1 MIVKCYAT
9 ILSHSENYGFYYSEN
24 ISIKGGVIM
33 PEIKTEFKNINKVT
47 LAELDDALQYQIGLI
62 DGMHED
68 LGGIYP
74 GATKVENLGGGKLR
88 INDVEVTV
96 YAHPATHP
104 VSMITGLADVAI
116 SGDYN
121 DLSNTPKSLPAS
133 DVYEWAKQPTKPKYT
148 AEEVNAIPKSM
159 KGTSNGVAELNEL
172 GKVPTAQL
180 PDNLTALIETGF
192 LPKDQIPVLD
202 ITTHLKDNSGTTLIL
217 GGLTPLDII

>member
-1 MIVKCYAT
+1 MQ
-9 ILSHSENYGFYYSEN
+9 
-24 ISIKGGVIM
+24 
-33 PEIKTEFKNINKVT
+33 EIGTEFKNINKVT

-62 DGMHED
+62 DGMHGD
-68 LGGIYP
+68 LEGIYP

-104 VSMITGLADVAI
+104 ASMITGLADVAI
-116 SGDYN
+116 SGDYA

-159 KGTSNGVAELNEL
+159 KGTSNGVAELDNV
-172 GKVPTAQL
+172 GRVPIVQL
-180 PDNLTALIETGF
+180 PDNLSELAQTGF
-192 LPKDQIPVLD
+192 LPKEQIPVLD
-202 ITTHLKDNSGTTLIL
+202 ITTHLKDNAATTLVL
-217 GGLTPLDII
+217 GGLTPEDIV